1 MADTLEQ
8 ATIRKVAWRLL
19 PFLFLMF
26 IWCLIDRVNLSFASL
41 TMNTDLGFTSTMYSL
56 GASIFFLG
64 YCTFEVPSNL
74 LLERFG
80 ARIWLARIM
89 ITWGIVSAAMAFM
102 TGIYSFCTL
111 RVLLGLAEAGFFP
124 GVVIYLTYWFP
135 RAYRARVI
143 SAFLLSVP
151 LTSVIGA
158 PLATSLMQIEG
169 WGMRGWQWLFL
180 LEGIPS
186 VLIGIV
192 ALWYL
197 TDRPSKAR
205 WLLPEQRDW
214 LERTIA
220 AERDE
225 LEATHGVLS
234 AWRAMLDPRVLA
246 LCVVYIGAGTIS
258 YGVAYFLPQIIKGIG
273 ITVFATGF
281 VTAIPM
287 IVGAAGMLTAGWFC
301 DRSSNKRVLCG
312 GAFLIA
318 AAGVAGIGW
327 TGSTWWVLL
336 PAALMAFFLEATR
349 PTFWSLPSMFLTGT
363 GAAAGVALIN
373 SVGNL
378 GGIIGPI
385 AMGWIKDAT
394 HSFEGGLY
402 FIAAVTATAGVV
414 VILTGPRHV
423 SLRQAEGANAAAR

>member
-1 MADTLEQ
+1 
-8 ATIRKVAWRLL
+8 
-19 PFLFLMF
+19 
-26 IWCLIDRVNLSFASL
+26 
-41 TMNTDLGFTSTMYSL
+41 
-56 GASIFFLG
+56 
-64 YCTFEVPSNL
+64 
-74 LLERFG
+74 
-80 ARIWLARIM
+80 
-89 ITWGIVSAAMAFM
+89 
-102 TGIYSFCTL
+102 
-111 RVLLGLAEAGFFP
+111 
-124 GVVIYLTYWFP
+124 
-135 RAYRARVI
+135 
-143 SAFLLSVP
+143 
-151 LTSVIGA
+151 
-158 PLATSLMQIEG
+158 
-169 WGMRGWQWLFL
+169 
-180 LEGIPS
+180 

-414 VILTGPRHV
+414 VILTGPRHIA
-423 SLRQAEGANAAAR
+423 LRQAAGANAATR